1 MSVTWN
7 CSHDS
12 WNHEGMNCFEETGV
26 KVTFK
31 TYFNLLTVIEKIV
44 QVDFSNENRILFM
57 VNDRTEVFI
66 LSIRCRKR

>member
-12 WNHEGMNCFEETGV
+12 WNHEGMICFEETGV

-31 TYFNLLTVIEKIV
+31 TLLNLLTVIEK
-44 QVDFSNENRILFM
+44 LFWWIFPM
-57 VNDRTEVFI
+57 KIESYLWLMI
-66 LSIRCRKR
+66 EPKCLY

>member
-1 MSVTWN
+1 MSVTRN

-12 WNHEGMNCFEETGV
+12 WNHEGTICFKETGV

-31 TYFNLLTVIEKIV
+31 TLLSPYLHRKIV
-44 QVDFSNENRILFM
+44 QADFSNENGILFM

-66 LSIRCRKR
+66 LSIR

>member
-12 WNHEGMNCFEETGV
+12 WNHEGMICFEETGV

-31 TYFNLLTVIEKIV
+31 TLLSPYCHRKIV